1 MTAKPPL
8 IASLTTIQTLRGVA
22 ALMVAIAHLH
32 SVENRFG
39 GTPLLGN
46 WALAGFG
53 GVDLFFVISGF
64 VMVWVTRADQ
74 GKPAALPGFWFAR
87 LARIYPL
94 WWLVLSALVA
104 VWMLKPDWVYASHD
118 SSPELW
124 KSYLLVPDKELPLHA
139 VGWTLIHELWFYLVF
154 GILLLLPARWLPAAL
169 AIWAIITAAA
179 ASVLPRPDNP
189 FVALIRHP
197 LTLEFILGAVVG
209 LLAQRRIFPSPRLMA
224 QFGAFWMLICALSLR
239 EDAQAMFGQEWPRLF
254 YFGIPAALLVW
265 GCVGLEQD
273 GYESPKWSKS
283 LGDWS
288 YALYLIHVP
297 VFAALGRL
305 GAPLSRPG
313 PLDNLILLTAA
324 LAAAIIAAWILHVG
338 FDRPIQRLAA
348 RLRGK
353 RQAGG

>member
-1 MTAKPPL
+1 
-8 IASLTTIQTLRGVA
+8 
-22 ALMVAIAHLH
+22 MVAIAHLH
-32 SVENRFG
+32 SVESRFG

-74 GKPAALPGFWFAR
+74 GKAASLPSFWFAR

-104 VWMLKPDWVYASHD
+104 VWMVKPDWVYASHE

-154 GILLLLPARWLPAAL
+154 GFMLLLPARWFPAAL
-169 AIWAIITAAA
+169 AIWAIVTVAA
-179 ASVLPRPDNP
+179 ASVLPTPENS

-209 LLAQRRIFPSPRLMA
+209 LVAQRRIFPSPRLLV
-224 QFGAFWMLICALSLR
+224 QVGAFWMLISALALR
-239 EDAQAMFGQEWPRLF
+239 ENAPAMFGQEWPRLF
-254 YFGIPAALLVW
+254 YFGIPATLLVW
-265 GCVGLEQD
+265 GCVGLEQA
-273 GYESPKWSKS
+273 GYESARWSKS

-305 GAPLSRPG
+305 AAPFSSPG
-313 PLDNLILLTAA
+313 PLDNMILLVAA
-324 LAAAIIAAWILHVG
+324 LAAAIIAAWILHIG
-338 FDRPIQRLAA
+338 FDRPIQRLVA
-348 RLRGK
+348 RARGK
-353 RQAGG
+353 RAVGG

>member
-118 SSPELW
+118 SRPELW

-154 GILLLLPARWLPAAL
+154 GILLLLPARWFPAAL

-313 PLDNLILLTAA
+313 PLDNLILLTVA

>member
-1 MTAKPPL
+1 
-8 IASLTTIQTLRGVA
+8 
-22 ALMVAIAHLH
+22 MVAIAHLR
-32 SVENRFG
+32 SVEVRFG
-39 GTPLLGN
+39 GTPLLGT

-64 VMVWVTRADQ
+64 VMVWVTRGDQ

-104 VWMLKPDWVYASHD
+104 VWMVKPDWVYSSHD

-124 KSYLLVPDKELPLHA
+124 KSYLLVPDQELPLHA

-154 GILLLLPARWLPAAL
+154 GIFLLLPTRWLPAAL
-169 AIWAIITAAA
+169 AIWAILTAAA

-189 FVALIRHP
+189 FIALIRHP
-197 LTLEFILGAVVG
+197 LTLEFILGATIG
-209 LLAQRRIFPSPRLMA
+209 LLAQGRIFPAPRLMV
-224 QFGAFWMLICALSLR
+224 QFSAFWMLMSALALR
-239 EDAQAMFGQEWPRLF
+239 EDAPAMFGQEWPRLM

-273 GYESPKWSKS
+273 GYQSPKWTKS

-305 GAPLSRPG
+305 GAPLSQPG
-313 PLDNLILLTAA
+313 PLDNLILLTVA
-324 LAAAIIAAWILHVG
+324 LATAILAAWILHVG

-348 RLRGK
+348 SLRGK
-353 RQAGG
+353 R

>member
-8 IASLTTIQTLRGVA
+8 IASLSTIQTLRGVA

-46 WALAGFG
+46 WAIAGFG

-64 VMVWVTRADQ
+64 VMVWVTRGDQ
-74 GKPAALPGFWFAR
+74 GKPAALPGFWLAR

-104 VWMLKPDWVYASHD
+104 VWMIKPDWVYSSHE

-154 GILLLLPARWLPAAL
+154 GILLLLPARWFPAAL

-297 VFAALGRL
+297 IFAALGRL

-313 PLDNLILLTAA
+313 PVDNLVLLTVA
-324 LAAAIIAAWILHVG
+324 LAAAIFAAWVLNVA
-338 FDRPIQRLAA
+338 FDRPIQRLVA

-353 RQAGG
+353 RLAKD

>member
-1 MTAKPPL
+1 L
-8 IASLTTIQTLRGVA
+8 IASLSTIQTLRGVA

-39 GTPLLGN
+39 GAPLLGN

-104 VWMLKPDWVYASHD
+104 VWMVKPEWVYSSHD

-139 VGWTLIHELWFYLVF
+139 VGWTLIHELWFYLAF
-154 GILLLLPARWLPAAL
+154 GLMLLLPARWFPAAL
-169 AIWAIITAAA
+169 AVWAIVTAATA
-179 ASVLPRPDNP
+179 FVWPTPENP
-189 FVALIRHP
+189 YVALIRHP

-209 LLAQRRIFPSPRLMA
+209 LLAQRRVFPVSRLMV
-224 QFGAFWMLICALSLR
+224 QFGAFWMLISALALR
-239 EDAQAMFGQEWPRLF
+239 ENAPAMFSQEWPRLF
-254 YFGIPAALLVW
+254 YFGFPAALLVW

-273 GYESPKWSKS
+273 GYKSPTWSKS

-348 RLRGK
+348 SLRGK

>member
-1 MTAKPPL
+1 
-8 IASLTTIQTLRGVA
+8 
-22 ALMVAIAHLH
+22 
-32 SVENRFG
+32 
-39 GTPLLGN
+39 
-46 WALAGFG
+46 
-53 GVDLFFVISGF
+53 
-64 VMVWVTRADQ
+64 ADQ

-104 VWMLKPDWVYASHD
+104 VWMVKPEWVYSSHD

-139 VGWTLIHELWFYLVF
+139 VGWTLIHELWFYLAF
-154 GILLLLPARWLPAAL
+154 GLMLLLPARWFPAAL
-169 AIWAIITAAA
+169 AVWAIVTAATA
-179 ASVLPRPDNP
+179 FVWPTPENP
-189 FVALIRHP
+189 YVALIRHP

-209 LLAQRRIFPSPRLMA
+209 LLAQRRVFPVSRLMV
-224 QFGAFWMLICALSLR
+224 QFGAFWMLISALALR
-239 EDAQAMFGQEWPRLF
+239 ENAPAMFSQEWPRLF
-254 YFGIPAALLVW
+254 CFGFPAALLVW

-273 GYESPKWSKS
+273 GYKSPTWSKS

-348 RLRGK
+348 SLRGK

>member
-1 MTAKPPL
+1 L
-8 IASLTTIQTLRGVA
+8 IASLSTIQTLRGVA

-64 VMVWVTRADQ
+64 VMVWVTRAGQ
-74 GKPAALPGFWFAR
+74 GNPSALPGFWFAR

-104 VWMLKPDWVYASHD
+104 VWMVRPDWVYASHD

-124 KSYLLVPDKELPLHA
+124 KSYLLVPDQELPLHA

-154 GILLLLPARWLPAAL
+154 GVMLLLPVRWFPAAL
-169 AIWAIITAAA
+169 AIWAILTAAA
-179 ASVLPRPDNP
+179 ASILPSPENP

-197 LTLEFILGAVVG
+197 LTLEFILGAAIG
-209 LLAQRRIFPSPRLMA
+209 LLCQRQIFPAPRLMV
-224 QFGAFWMLICALSLR
+224 QFGAFWMLLSALALR
-239 EDAQAMFGQEWPRLF
+239 ENAPAMFGQEWPRLF

-273 GYESPKWSKS
+273 GYQSPQWSKS

-305 GAPLSRPG
+305 AAPFSRPG
-313 PLDNLILLTAA
+313 PLDNLILLTVA
-324 LAAAIIAAWILHVG
+324 LAAAIVAAWILHVG
-338 FDRPIQRLAA
+338 FDKPIQKLAA
-348 RLRGK
+348 RARGK
-353 RQAGG
+353 RAAKG

>member
-1 MTAKPPL
+1 M
-8 IASLTTIQTLRGVA
+8 LRGVA

-32 SVENRFG
+32 AVENRLG
-39 GTPLLGN
+39 GTPLLGQ

-94 WWLVLSALVA
+94 WWLVLSVLVA
-104 VWMLKPDWVYASHD
+104 VWLVKPDWVYSSHG

-124 KSYLLVPDKELPLHA
+124 KSFLLVPDKELPLHA

-154 GILLLLPARWLPAAL
+154 GLMLLLPVRWFPAAL
-169 AIWAIITAAA
+169 AIWAILTAAA
-179 ASVLPRPDNP
+179 AYVLPRPENP
-189 FVALIRHP
+189 FLALIRHP
-197 LTLEFILGAVVG
+197 LTLEFILGAVIG
-209 LLAQRRIFPSPRLMA
+209 LLAQRRIFPASRLLV
-224 QFGAFWMLICALSLR
+224 QFGGFWMLLSALALR
-239 EDAQAMFGQEWPRLF
+239 ENAPAMFGQEWPRLF

-265 GCVGLEQD
+265 GCVGLEHT
-273 GYESPKWSKS
+273 GYKSSKWSTA

-305 GAPLSRPG
+305 LAPFAQPG
-313 PLDNLILLTAA
+313 PLDNLALLIVA
-324 LAAAIIAAWILHVG
+324 LAAAIGAAWILHVG
-338 FDRPIQRLAA
+338 FDKPVQRLAS

-353 RQAGG
+353 RSPAG